1 MRTKDFEN
9 EIVPAIKKAIE
20 SGETQPELQLV
31 FHTQLLIGI
40 LMALNDLLATVTH
53 PHKQHLNV
61 YTLPIV
67 D

>member
-9 EIVPAIKKAIE
+9 EIVPAIKEAIE
-20 SGETQPELQLV
+20 SGKTQPELQLV
-31 FHTQLLIGI
+31 FQTQLLIGI
-40 LMALNDLLATVTH
+40 LMALNDLLAVIAQ
-53 PHKQHLNV
+53 PRGQHLNV